1 METRVQTEPNGG
13 DDRRRGKRRRRMR
26 RSEIHELMRWP
37 QNSEGQELLML
48 KLKTLVLRSSASNW
62 DQTIGYK
69 CSQ

>member
-1 METRVQTEPNGG
+1 LGPRSRRKQSPIGIWDMETRVQTEPNGG

-48 KLKTLVLRSSASNW
+48 KLKHL
-62 DQTIGYK
+62 
-69 CSQ
+69 C